1 MINFVQPGKVL
12 TLTAPSGGV
21 VTSIAYKIGDLIVVA
36 TATVAQTLPFEAFV
50 GPGVISYTKPGSQ
63 AWAEGVKVYWDDSAK
78 KFTTTSGG
86 NTLAGVAVEV
96 VGSGAGET
104 TGKIRLD
111 GVAR

>member
-1 MINFVQPGKVL
+1 MKNFVQPGEIL

-21 VTSIAYKIGDLIVVA
+21 TSGTAYKIGDLIVVA
-36 TATVAQTLPFEAFV
+36 TVDAAEGVGFAAFV
-50 GPGVISYTKPGSQ
+50 GRGVISYTKPGSQ

-86 NTLAGVAVEV
+86 NTLAGVAAEA
-96 VGSGAGET
+96 VGAGAGET
-104 TGKIRLD
+104 TGKVRLD